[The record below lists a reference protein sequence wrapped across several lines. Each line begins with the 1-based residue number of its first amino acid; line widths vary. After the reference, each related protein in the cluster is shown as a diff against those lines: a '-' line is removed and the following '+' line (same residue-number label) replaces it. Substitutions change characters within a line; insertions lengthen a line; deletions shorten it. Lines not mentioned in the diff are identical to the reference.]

1 MKTFCITLLIALFF
15 SISIKVA
22 NAQTTETKLNQVEL
36 VKDLINNN
44 YKHALDNFLQGLKSK
59 NTGVLRSCIY
69 FSGKYKID
77 KAVKPLVRILN
88 SFSANEDIKILIALS
103 LYEIGSDDGMYYV
116 YQVSKFGSS
125 EKLKRTC
132 FLLYDAFLLNKN
144 VRS

>member
-1 MKTFCITLLIALFF
+1 MKTFCITLLIAMFF

-22 NAQTTETKLNQVEL
+22 NAQTTEAKLNQVEL

-44 YKHALDNFLQGLKSK
+44 YKHALDNFLQGLQSE

-88 SFSANEDIKILIALS
+88 SFSADEDIKILIVLS

-116 YQVSKFGSS
+116 YQASKFGSS
-125 EKLKRTC
+125 EMLKRTC
-132 FLLYDAFLLNKN
+132 LLLYDTFMLNKN